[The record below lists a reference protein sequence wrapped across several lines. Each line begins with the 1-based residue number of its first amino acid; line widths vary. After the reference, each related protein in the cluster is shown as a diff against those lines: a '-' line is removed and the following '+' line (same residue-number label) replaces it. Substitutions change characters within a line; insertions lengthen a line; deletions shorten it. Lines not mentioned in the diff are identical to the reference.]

1 MNRAPGHDFQRL
13 IWTLMGMALAIL
25 PHASHLPAWTLVF
38 AMVLGVWRFAAGRN
52 RWRMPPPLLRVTIA
66 FLGFAGVFM
75 TYWTING
82 LDAGSALLII
92 MMTTK
97 LTETRSA
104 RDQTVLLLASYFLVL
119 TSFLYTQS
127 IWNLVY
133 LGASVWIIT
142 TALWLVGRTEGPVAP
157 VEGLR
162 ASGRMLLQALPVMIL
177 LFVLFPR
184 VPGPFWALP
193 TGGGGVTGLDDE
205 MSPGQ
210 ISDLSLSDAV
220 AFRVRFEGAAP
231 PPEQRYWRGPV
242 LHHFNGTTWRGEEPR
257 PIGRQHRPKMSGD
270 GMRYRVTLEPHRRMW
285 LFALDMPGSWRRKRV
300 NMSWDYQLVNH
311 MPVHQLISYEVTSF
325 PEYQTRDRRREILAM
340 DSALAGEHNPRTR
353 ELARALRAQAGSD
366 RELIGRVL
374 EMFREQQFFYT
385 LQPGLLDRNSV
396 DDFLFNTR
404 KGFCEHF
411 ASAFTTL
418 MRAAGIPARVVTG
431 YQGGEYNRMGDYFIV
446 RQSNAHA
453 WSEVWLGE
461 SGWVRVD
468 PTAAVAPERVQQGL
482 AGALPN
488 ESLVAGRLLRSSE
501 FLNRLRMTW
510 DWANNAWNEW
520 VINFDADTQRKFM
533 SWLGF
538 KQAHWQALITILVV
552 AGIAFMGLIAFH
564 MSWEFRPRPGDAAS
578 SLYARFCRKLE
589 RVELVR
595 HKSEAPSDFAMR
607 VSRCHPD
614 LTADVSG
621 ITRLYLKLRY
631 EPGATDVDQQR
642 LKELV
647 RAFQP
652 RKAA

>member
-1 MNRAPGHDFQRL
+1 MNRAPGHDYRRL
-13 IWTLMGMALAIL
+13 VWTLMAMALAII

-38 AMVLGVWRFAAGRN
+38 AMLLGTWRFAAGRN
-52 RWRMPPPLLRVTIA
+52 RWRMPSPLLRVAIA
-66 FLGFAGVFM
+66 LIGFAGVFM

-104 RDQTVLLLASYFLVL
+104 RDHTVLLMASYFLVL

-127 IWNLVY
+127 IWNLLY
-133 LGASVWIIT
+133 LGLSVWIIT
-142 TALWLVGRTEGPVAP
+142 TALWLVGRAEGPVAP

-162 ASGRMLLQALPVMIL
+162 TSARMLLQALPVMIL

-210 ISDLSLSDAV
+210 ISDLSLSDEV
-220 AFRVRFEGAAP
+220 AFRVRFTGAVP
-231 PPEQRYWRGPV
+231 SPEQRYWRGPV
-242 LHHFNGTTWRGEEPR
+242 LHHFDGTTWRGEEPR
-257 PIGRQHRPKMSGD
+257 PIGQRRPKTSGEGMS
-270 GMRYRVTLEPHRRMW
+270 YHVTLEPHRRMW
-285 LFALDMPGSWRRKRV
+285 LYALDLPGSWRKRRV
-300 NMSWDYQLVNH
+300 KMSWDYQLINQI
-311 MPVHQLISYEVTSF
+311 PVHQLISYDVTSYT
-325 PEYQTRDRRREILAM
+325 EYQTQDRRREILKM
-340 DSALAGEHNPRTR
+340 DSALDGEHNPGTR
-353 ELARALRAQAGSD
+353 ELARALRAQTGSD
-366 RELIGRVL
+366 LELIGRVL

-385 LQPGLLDRNSV
+385 LQPGRLDRNSV

-431 YQGGEYNRMGDYFIV
+431 YQGGEYNRLGDYFIV

-488 ESLVAGRLLRSSE
+488 ESLVAGRLLRSSA

-510 DWANNAWNEW
+510 DMANNMWNEW
-520 VINFDADTQRKFM
+520 VINFDAQTQRKFM

-538 KQAHWQALITILVV
+538 KRAHWQALITILVV
-552 AGIAFMGLIAFH
+552 AGVAFMGLLAFH
-564 MSWEFRPRPGDAAS
+564 MSWEFRPRPGDPAS
-578 SLYARFCRKLE
+578 SLYARFCRKLA
-589 RVELVR
+589 RLELVR
-595 HKSEAPSDFAMR
+595 RASEAPSHFARR
-607 VSRCHPD
+607 VTQSHPE
-614 LTADVSG
+614 LSTDVSG
-621 ITRLYLKLRY
+621 ITKLYLRLRY
-631 EPGATDVDQQR
+631 EPGATDEDQQR

-647 RAFQP
+647 GAFQP
-652 RKAA
+652 LKAG